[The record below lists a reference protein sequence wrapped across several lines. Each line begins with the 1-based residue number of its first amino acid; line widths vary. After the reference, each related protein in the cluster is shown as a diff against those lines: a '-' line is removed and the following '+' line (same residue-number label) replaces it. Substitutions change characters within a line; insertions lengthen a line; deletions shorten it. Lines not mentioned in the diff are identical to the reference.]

1 MGTKNNKKIIIII
14 TVFSALI
21 LLITYRLFYLQVV
34 KGKEYDE
41 QSNIR
46 MSHSEII
53 SAPRGNILD
62 RLGRPIVTNKNG
74 FLIEIKYS
82 SDKTD
87 EQLNREILSV
97 TSLFKKYDDPYKDA
111 LEISYYPFEYLYE
124 NYSEE
129 RRKELISE
137 LSLSEDKKKNLS
149 ANDKIIELK
158 KKYGVSKEYNL
169 EEARDIIGVRYE
181 MEKRLFS
188 YSNPFVFS
196 ADANINMVSEI
207 KENTELYPNIYIKT
221 QPKRHYLYDGLGSH
235 ILGRVGLIYREEY
248 EVLKDKGYSFNSII
262 GKDGLEKYLEQ
273 YIRGEDGLSSVKY
286 RVDGNVEKST
296 EEIPAIQGDNAI
308 LTIDLELQK
317 AVEDALKNTIQRLY
331 HSDNSES
338 TPQTGSVVCMD
349 VNTGEVL
356 ALANYPTYSLENFDK
371 DYDEL
376 YKNPHKPMF
385 NRAISGTYAP
395 GSTFKM
401 LTAIAG
407 LEEGKITHDEL
418 IKDEGRYK
426 LLDRFFNCWI
436 WSQTGGTH
444 GFTDVS
450 KAISE
455 SCNYYFYEVG
465 QRLGVDTLVDYTTM
479 LGLGQKTGIEL
490 EGEASGVVA
499 SPDFKK
505 KYFDEI
511 WYPGDTVQSAIGQSY
526 NLFTPIQLASYV
538 STIANGGTRY
548 KAHLVK
554 SVIDPVSG
562 KCVFETKPEVMDKLN
577 IKKQNL
583 DAVKDGMRSVAAK
596 GTASATFGSF
606 PVKVCA
612 KTGSAQV
619 VGSNATGLFV
629 AFAPYDNP
637 EIAISVVVE
646 NAGSGSSVAPIAKA
660 AFAQYFGVKLD
671 EPIEEEEIEHIR
683 D

>member
-1 MGTKNNKKIIIII
+1 MESKNNKKILIIIA
-14 TVFSALI
+14 VFSFLI

-34 KGKEYDE
+34 KGKEYNE
-41 QSNIR
+41 QSNVR
-46 MSHSEII
+46 MSNSEII

-62 RLGRPIVTNKNG
+62 RVGRPIVTNENG

-87 EQLNREILSV
+87 EQLNKEIFSV
-97 TSLFKKYDDPYKDA
+97 ISLFRKYGEPYKDS

-124 NYSEE
+124 NYSQEK
-129 RRKELISE
+129 RKELINE
-137 LSLSEDKKKNLS
+137 LSLSEDKKKKLS
-149 ANDKIIELK
+149 ANDKIVELK
-158 KKYGVSKEYNL
+158 KKYNVSKEYNL
-169 EEARDIIGVRYE
+169 RDARDIIGVRYE
-181 MEKRLFS
+181 MEKRMFS

-207 KENTELYPNIYIKT
+207 KENTKVFQNIHIKT
-221 QPKRHYLYDGLGSH
+221 QPKRNYLYDGLASH

-248 EVLKDKGYSFNSII
+248 EEMKDKGYSFNSII
-262 GKDGLEKYLEQ
+262 GKDGLEKYLEP
-273 YIRGEDGLSSVKY
+273 YIKGKDGLSSVKY

-296 EEIPAIQGDNAI
+296 EEIPAIAGDNAI

-317 AVEDALKNTIQRLY
+317 AVEEALKNTINRLY
-331 HSDNSES
+331 NSDNPES
-338 TPQTGSVVCMD
+338 TPRSGSVVCMD
-349 VNTGEVL
+349 VNTGDVL
-356 ALANYPTYSLENFDK
+356 ALANYPTYSLKNFDK
-371 DYDEL
+371 DYDDL
-376 YKNPHKPMF
+376 YKDPAKPMF

-407 LEEGKITHDEL
+407 LEEGKVTYDEL

-426 LLDRFFNCWI
+426 LFDHYFNCWI
-436 WSQTGGTH
+436 WSQSGATH
-444 GFTDVS
+444 GFTDVA

-465 QRLGVDTLVDYTTM
+465 NRLGVDAIVDYTK
-479 LGLGQKTGIEL
+479 LFGLGQKTGIEL
-490 EGEASGVVA
+490 EGESSGVIA
-499 SPDFKK
+499 SPEFKEK
-505 KYFDEI
+505 SFDEV

-548 KAHLVK
+548 KTHLVK

-562 KCVFETKPEVMDKLN
+562 KYAFSSKPEVVDKLN
-577 IKKQNL
+577 IKKENL
-583 DAVKDGMRSVAAK
+583 DAVKKGMRSVASV
-596 GTASATFGSF
+596 GTASSTFGSF
-606 PVKVCA
+606 PIKVCA

-629 AFAPYDNP
+629 AFAPYDKP
-637 EIAISVVVE
+637 EIAIAVVVE
-646 NAGSGSSVAPIAKA
+646 NAGSGSSVAPVAKA
-660 AFAQYFGVKLD
+660 AFAQYFGIEL
-671 EPIEEEEIEHIR
+671 EENAEEEKIEHIR

>member
-1 MGTKNNKKIIIII
+1 MRNKNDKKVLIIIA
-14 TVFSALI
+14 VFIFLV
-21 LLITYRLFYLQVV
+21 LLITYRLFYLQIV

-46 MSHSEII
+46 MSYSEVI

-62 RLGRPIVTNKNG
+62 RLGRPIVTNENG
-74 FLIEIKYS
+74 FQIEIKYS

-87 EQLNREILSV
+87 KQLNEEILSV
-97 TSLFKKYDDPYKDA
+97 TSLFKKYGEAYRDA
-111 LEISYYPFEYLYE
+111 LEISHYPYEYLFE

-129 RRKELISE
+129 KRKELIKE
-137 LSLSEDKKKNLS
+137 FSLSEDEKKHLS
-149 ANDKIIELK
+149 AEQKINELK
-158 KKYGVSKEYNL
+158 KKYGVSGNYSQDEI
-169 EEARDIIGVRYE
+169 RDIIGIRYE

-196 ADANINMVSEI
+196 ANANINMVSEI
-207 KENTELYPNIYIKT
+207 KENTSLFDNIYIKT
-221 QPKRHYLYDGLGSH
+221 QPKRSYIYDGLASH

-248 EVLKDKGYSFNSII
+248 EVMKDKGYSFNSII
-262 GKDGLEKYLEQ
+262 GKDGLEKYLES
-273 YIRGEDGLSSVKY
+273 YIKGQDGLSSVKY
-286 RVDGNVEKST
+286 KVDGNVEKST
-296 EEIPAIQGDNAI
+296 EEIPAIAGDNAI

-317 AVEDALKNTIQRLY
+317 TVEEALKNTINRLY
-331 HSDNSES
+331 HSKDSES
-338 TPQTGSVVCMD
+338 NPQAGSVVCMD
-349 VNTGEVL
+349 VNTGEIL

-376 YKNPHKPMF
+376 YKNPVKPMF

-407 LEEGKITHDEL
+407 LEEGKITYDEL

-465 QRLGVDTLVDYTTM
+465 HRLGIDTLVDYTTL

-505 KYFDEI
+505 KHFDEI

-554 SVIDPVSG
+554 SVVDPVSG
-562 KCVFETKPEVMDKLN
+562 KSTLINKPEVLDKLN
-577 IKKQNL
+577 IKEENL
-583 DAVKDGMRSVAAK
+583 NAVKEGMRSVASK
-596 GTASATFGSF
+596 GTASSTFASF

-629 AFAPYDNP
+629 AFAPYDKP
-637 EIAISVVVE
+637 EIAISIVVE
-646 NAGSGSSVAPIAKA
+646 SAGSGSSVAPIAKA

-671 EPIEEEEIEHIR
+671 EPIEEQEIEHIR

>member
-1 MGTKNNKKIIIII
+1 MRTKKDKKIVFIIAM
-14 TVFSALI
+14 FSALI

-34 KGKEYDE
+34 KGKEYLE

-62 RLGRPIVTNKNG
+62 RLGRPIVTNENG
-74 FLIEIKYS
+74 FRIEIRFS
-82 SDKTD
+82 SDKGD
-87 EQLNREILSV
+87 DVLNSEVLSV
-97 TSLFKKYDDPYKDA
+97 TDLFSKYGEPYKDD
-111 LEISYYPFEYLYE
+111 LEISYPPYEYLFE
-124 NYSEE
+124 NYSDEE
-129 RRKELISE
+129 RNKLIGE
-137 LSLSEDKKKNLS
+137 FSLSEDKNKKLS
-149 ANDKIIELK
+149 AKDKMKELK
-158 KKYGVSKEYNL
+158 KKYNISDRYTDNQVR
-169 EEARDIIGVRYE
+169 AIAGVRYE
-181 MEKRLFS
+181 MEKRQFS

-196 ADANINMVSEI
+196 ADANIEIVSEI
-207 KENTELYPNIYIKT
+207 KERTDVYPNIIIKT
-221 QPKRHYLYDGLGSH
+221 QPVRNYIYDGLASH
-235 ILGRVGLIYREEY
+235 MLGRVGLINRDEY
-248 EVLKDKGYSFNSII
+248 ETLKDEGYSFNSII
-262 GKDGLEKYLEQ
+262 GKDGLEKYLEP
-273 YIRGEDGLSSVKY
+273 YIKGDDGVSSVKY
-286 RVDGNVEKST
+286 KIEGNVEKST
-296 EEIPAIQGDNAI
+296 EEIPAKQGDNAV

-317 AVEDALKNTIQRLY
+317 AVEKALADTIKRLY
-331 HSDNSES
+331 HSDDPDS
-338 TPQTGSVVCMD
+338 TPQSGSVVCMD
-349 VNTGEVL
+349 VNSGDVL
-356 ALANYPTYSLENFDK
+356 ALASYPTYSLKNFNKEYND
-371 DYDEL
+371 L
-376 YKNPHKPMF
+376 YKDPKKPMF

-407 LEEGKITHDEL
+407 LEEGKVKYDEF

-444 GFTDVS
+444 GLTDVS

-465 QRLGVDTLVDYTTM
+465 NRLGIDALVDYTS
-479 LGLGQKTGIEL
+479 LFGLGEVTGIEL
-490 EGEASGVVA
+490 AGEVPGVIA

-505 KYFDEI
+505 KISKEV

-526 NLFTPIQLASYV
+526 NLFTPIQLASYA

-548 KAHLVK
+548 KAHIVK
-554 SVIDPVSG
+554 EVIDRETG
-562 KCVFETKPEVMDKLN
+562 KITLSSKPQIVDKLN
-577 IKKQNL
+577 IKEENL
-583 DAVKDGMRSVAAK
+583 VAVKNGMRRVAAS
-596 GTASATFGSF
+596 GTASTTFASF
-606 PVKVCA
+606 PVEVCA

-637 EIAISVVVE
+637 EIAIAVVVE

-660 AFAQYFGVKLD
+660 AFANYFGIKLD
-671 EPIEEEEIEHIR
+671 APITEEEIEHIR